1 MRRRRR
7 WAPRSVS
14 WTIWRWL
21 RTSGPASSKRPAARS
36 SSALTMQSATSSAQ
50 IGCVARC
57 RPGPSPGRPG
67 STARG
72 ARAAAGGGRPGRRR
86 ASWRRVAVDRL
97 LAATARSASALARC
111 TRERWCGEA
120 PSGVSHRKRSAP
132 ARSAARS
139 SRSAAR
145 PSISS
150 IVARG
155 WSRSVA
161 ARWTTVFTPRRAWR
175 HEAGSERSPIAS
187 WTRTRSAPSRR
198 GSRTRQRTW
207 SPRAVRRRSTAE
219 PTSPVAPV
227 SSSTPGSLESR
238 ADGLRDR

>member
-1 MRRRRR
+1 M
-7 WAPRSVS
+7 S

-36 SSALTMQSATSSAQ
+36 SSAPTMQSATSSAQ
-50 IGCVARC
+50 IGCSRALPPARSAA
-57 RPGPSPGRPG
+57 P
-67 STARG
+67 
-72 ARAAAGGGRPGRRR
+72 RAAARAGRGAAGDGRPGRRR
-86 ASWRRVAVDRL
+86 ASWRRSRSSRL

-120 PSGVSHRKRSAP
+120 PSGVQPQEALRAGALGRAQQP
-132 ARSAARS
+132 QRRQAVDLLDRG
-139 SRSAAR
+139 
-145 PSISS
+145 
-150 IVARG
+150 RG

-161 ARWTTVFTPRRAWR
+161 ARWTTVFTPRSAWR

-198 GSRTRQRTW
+198 GSRTRQRTG

-227 SSSTPGSLESR
+227 SSSDGAGSRTNRR
-238 ADGLRDR
+238 AAWPT